1 MSVYETLTPAQRSLR
16 ARIASNTAWANCPDR
31 TAKAKNA
38 QRGLLARFEREVDPD
53 GVLPDDERLE
63 RAKSARRAHMSRLA
77 YEREKN
83 RANRT
88 PKTK

>member
-1 MSVYETLTPAQRSLR
+1 MSVYESMTPAQRSLR
-16 ARIASNTAWANCPDR
+16 ARIASNAGWAVCPDR

-53 GVLPDDERLE
+53 GVLPDDERLK
-63 RAKSARRAHMSRLA
+63 RAQSARRAHMSRLA

-83 RANRT
+83 RAGRA
-88 PKTK
+88 PKAK